1 MARIYLLQQTPG
13 SDGARVDLR
22 DTILIGREPDC
33 RVVLQDDLVSR
44 HHAEVSFK
52 NGRALLK
59 DLGSTN
65 GTTINGA
72 RIKETNLRNGQS
84 FMVGRT
90 TFTVVEEEETVIRQA
105 RARAEAASAP
115 KVTNFI
121 MTDASEGSVYET
133 RAPAPLQPVP
143 EMSSTQPLT
152 LEQMAKLSQ
161 RLAALNRIGNA
172 LASILEVGTLMEEVV
187 EQVFGLFPKA
197 DRCCVLL
204 EEGGELRPVKVK
216 LRGRAAGGEIR
227 LSRTVVALNRN
238 ERKAVLS
245 FDTATDQRLSA
256 AMSIVASGIRS
267 IMSVPV
273 VHKDEFFGILYL
285 DTADIGS
292 PFSADDLEMLASL
305 AGQLA
310 VFVKNAR
317 LVSQIQKET
326 ELRTN
331 LGRYLSPSVVSEIA
345 RGNLVT
351 SLGGETREG
360 TVLFSDVVG
369 FTRICR
375 NLSAAEVVSIL
386 NRFFQDLVDAVF
398 KYDGTVD
405 KFGGDAM
412 LCVWGAPVPMKD
424 HAGPAVAAALEMQ
437 NRLYGFNLGLEAGG
451 STVKIRMGIGL
462 NSGTFIAGNVGSDR
476 RLEYTVIG
484 DHVNFAQRVE
494 EKATGGMVLVSDAT
508 RKAIPEAAAVRLKPT
523 VIRGA
528 TGEFLV
534 HSVRGI
540 PIPVAAP
547 PGGGAPAASTK
558 VRALLTSLPAR
569 AGKAGSG
576 TKVEALVVGVARDP
590 AGPVLTVRV
599 PAASGL
605 AEAGALELEIVL
617 PEVPGIPPM
626 AGGILGTRAPE
637 EGRPWR
643 DVDLLV
649 SSLPAPL
656 DVILQPGSTWESALA
671 PDAITRA

>member
-1 MARIYLLQQTPG
+1 MPRIYLLQQTPG
-13 SDGARVDLR
+13 AAAARVR
-22 DTILIGREPDC
+22 VEGPVLIGREADC
-33 RVVLQDDLVSR
+33 RVILQDDLVSR
-44 HHAEVSFK
+44 HHAEVSLAG
-52 NGRALLK
+52 GRPVVK

-65 GTTINGA
+65 GTTMNGA
-72 RIKETNLRNGQS
+72 KIKESNLRNGQS

-90 TFTVVEEEETVIRQA
+90 TFTVVEEEETVVRQA
-105 RARAEAASAP
+105 RAAAEAKVAP
-115 KVTNFI
+115 KVTSFI
-121 MTDASEGSVYET
+121 MTEGEEGSVMET
-133 RAPAPLQPVP
+133 RSPVALQPEP
-143 EMSSTQPLT
+143 QLSNTQPLT
-152 LEQMAKLSQ
+152 LEQMARLSQ

-172 LASILEVGTLMEEVV
+172 LASILDPDALMEEVV
-187 EQVFGLFPKA
+187 AQIFGLFPKA

-216 LRGRAAGGEIR
+216 QRGKAAAGEIR
-227 LSRTVVALNRN
+227 LSRTVVALNRT

-256 AMSIVASGIRS
+256 AMSIVASGIRA

-273 VHKDEFFGILYL
+273 IHKEEFFGILYL

-305 AGQLA
+305 AAQLA

-331 LGRYLSPSVVSEIA
+331 LGRYLSPSVVAEIA
-345 RGNLVT
+345 NGSLIP

-369 FTRICR
+369 FTKVCR

-398 KYDGTVD
+398 RFQGTVD

-412 LCVWGAPVPMKD
+412 LCVWGAPVAMKE

-437 NRLYGFNLGLEAGG
+437 NRLYGFNLDMEGGLSG
-451 STVKIRMGIGL
+451 VKIRMGIGL
-462 NSGTFIAGNVGSDR
+462 NSGAFIAGNVGNDQR
-476 RLEYTVIG
+476 MEYTVIG
-484 DHVNFAQRVE
+484 DHVNVAQRVE

-508 RKAIPEAAAVRLKPT
+508 RQLIPGAAAIRMKPT

-528 TGEFLV
+528 TGEFIV
-534 HSVRGI
+534 HSVRAIVLPTMTAG
-540 PIPVAAP
+540 PGAP
-547 PGGGAPAASTK
+547 PAKQTAMLASIPAK
-558 VRALLTSLPAR
+558 
-569 AGKAGSG
+569 AGKAGSPD
-576 TKVEALVVGVARDP
+576 KVDAIVVGISREG

-605 AEAGALELEIVL
+605 ADAGALELQLLL
-617 PEVPGIPPM
+617 PEVPGLPPV
-626 AGGILGTRAPE
+626 AGGVLAA
-637 EGRPWR
+637 RPAEKDRPYR

-649 SSLPAPL
+649 PALPAPL
-656 DVILQPGSTWESALA
+656 DAILQAGSAWESPLA
-671 PDAITRA
+671 PDAIPRA